1 MKLIG
6 FSLFFLFTC
15 YSQMVNAVPENQV
28 LNFVSKKLNDDQFYD
43 RSFFIS
49 PVKDSGKKI
58 KVYYSKFGK
67 DKGAKGSIVIAPG
80 RTESSIKYLEV
91 AFDFIQKGYS
101 PIYVIDHR
109 GQGFSDRLLA
119 DKRIGHVS
127 NWDHYVDDFKHFVN
141 HVVLIDRNVD
151 QDQLNLITN
160 SMGGAIALRYFQ
172 LNQVHPFKKAALS
185 GAMFGIKY
193 KKENDFTVF
202 LKTHLIC
209 SGLVKSYRGKKLDC
223 HTMAPGEKYFSWK
236 DRQFKKTLLTHSH
249 TRFKMRDLMWKKWK
263 ELEVGG
269 PTVEWVKEA
278 NKVIYKVTRKFDL
291 DKVNIPILL
300 LTAVEDFRAREQGHA
315 KVCQRIGDNCVRL
328 RYIDAYHELFMEID
342 RYRNHVMNATDTFF
356 QVRSISEFTK
366 KPEIQK
372 FLAND

>member
-1 MKLIG
+1 MKIIR
-6 FSLFFLFTC
+6 FSLFFLFIC
-15 YSQMVNAVPENQV
+15 ASQIVNAVPENQV
-28 LNFVSKKLNDDQFYD
+28 LNFVSNKLIEDQLSH

-49 PVKDSGKKI
+49 PVKDSGKKKKI
-58 KVYYSKFGK
+58 YYSRFGK
-67 DKGAKGSIVIAPG
+67 DKGSKGSIVIAPG

-91 AFDFIQKGYS
+91 AFDFIKMGYS

-109 GQGFSDRLLA
+109 GQGFSDRLLE

-127 NWDHYVDDFKHFVN
+127 NWDDYIEDFRYFVDHI
-141 HVVLIDRNVD
+141 VLKDKNISQEN
-151 QDQLNLITN
+151 LSLITN

-172 LNQVHPFKKAALS
+172 LYDDHPFKRAALS
-185 GAMFGIKY
+185 GAMLGIKY

-209 SGLVKSYRGKKLDC
+209 SGLVKSYRGKKLGC
-223 HTMAPGEKYFSWK
+223 QTMAPGEKYFNWEN
-236 DRQFKKTLLTHSH
+236 RNFNQTLLTHSH
-249 TRFKMRDLMWKKWK
+249 ARFKMRDLLWKKWK

-278 NKVIYKVTRKFDL
+278 NKVIYKITRKHDL
-291 DKVNIPILL
+291 NKIKIPILL

-315 KVCQRIGDNCVRL
+315 KVCQRLGGNCTRL

-342 RYRNHVMNATDTFF
+342 RYRNHVMNSIDIFF
-356 QVRSISEFTK
+356 QVRSISEFEN
-366 KPEIQK
+366 KPEIQT